1 MTTTSLQPVRIQD
14 RNSGLFFQYIP
25 NAANEAVELE
35 RKAST
40 DTQEWFVTD
49 SGVAGYVYIQ
59 SKHDNN
65 VITAGDDSRDPLT
78 VDPKKDSLDL
88 NQVWILR
95 DPNDDGS
102 SNHYF
107 IIQSAKT
114 GYVMNVRGANKNP
127 DAVVQIY
134 KRTNSNNEQFAFIPY
149 GSD

>member
-1 MTTTSLQPVRIQD
+1 MQYKPNTT
-14 RNSGLFFQYIP
+14 Y
-25 NAANEAVELE
+25 EVELE
-35 RKAST
+35 QKSSS

-59 SKHDNN
+59 SKHDNK
-65 VITAGDDSRDPLT
+65 VITAGDDSGDHLILN
-78 VDPKKDSLDL
+78 PKKSSLDL

-114 GYVMNVRGANKNP
+114 GYVMNVRGASKNP

-134 KRTNSNNEQFAFIPY
+134 KRTNDNNEQFAFIP
-149 GSD
+149 